1 VEVFIEYNDIL
12 RYLGGLVMSE
22 VMKKAEKLAEAIVES
37 DEFLAMK
44 ESELKVDA
52 DEEASQLVEKVENLQ
67 KKIDRDKK
75 NEELKKRMAELQRK
89 TWQNRKIKTFL
100 QKQQQFS
107 KLMKRVNTKITD
119 ALNPESSE

>member
-1 VEVFIEYNDIL
+1 
-12 RYLGGLVMSE
+12 MSE
-22 VMKKAEKLAEAIVES
+22 VINKAEKLAEAIVES
-37 DEFLAMK
+37 DEFSEMK
-44 ESELKVDA
+44 ESELKVDK
-52 DEEASQLVEKVENLQ
+52 DEEAAKLVAKVENLQ

-75 NEELKKRMAELQRK
+75 NEELKKKMSELQRK